1 MILKGSQRAG
11 AKQLAH
17 HLLNTRDNDHVTVHE
32 VSGFVTDDVVEAFH
46 EAYAI
51 SRATRCKQYLF
62 SLSFNPPPQES
73 VSIEAFED
81 AIAQAETRLGL
92 SGQPRAIILHEK
104 EGRRHAHC
112 VWSRIDVNAM
122 KAVHMS
128 HFKRKLTDLS
138 RELYL
143 EHGWQLPPGLKN
155 KQDRD
160 PMALSLAEW
169 QQAKRAKADPREIKQ
184 IFQECWE
191 QSDGRGA
198 FQAALAQ
205 HCYTLA
211 RGDRRGHVAVDR
223 RGEVYAVS
231 KWVGVKARQVRDRLG
246 PIDSL
251 PSVDDVKSDQARLES
266 DKLKAFAEQ
275 VEQAFAEASCG
286 LMARRAVLVTRQRET
301 RRKLR
306 EKQERRKLTETQ
318 KRAAKLPTGLRALW
332 FRLTG
337 RYAKVKAENEREFE
351 ACRQRERDEW
361 QKLIDQQLSE
371 RRQLKAERDDAKE
384 RHRQTKQELTN
395 MRLETKAGS
404 PDAPTT
410 WQRSSNPRRRRRRQ
424 PG

>member
-1 MILKGSQRAG
+1 MILKASQRAG

-17 HLLNTRDNDHVTVHE
+17 HLLNARDNDHVTVHE
-32 VSGFVTDDVVEAFH
+32 VSGFVSDDIVEAFH

-51 SRATRCKQYLF
+51 SQATRCKQYLF
-62 SLSFNPPPQES
+62 SLSFNPPQQES
-73 VSIEAFED
+73 VSVEAFES
-81 AIAQAETRLGL
+81 AIAEAEQRLGL
-92 SGQPRAIILHEK
+92 SGQPRAIIFHEK

-112 VWSRIDVNAM
+112 VWSRIDVTAM

-143 EHGWQLPPGLKN
+143 EHGWQMPPGLQN

-169 QQAKRAKADPREIKQ
+169 QQAKRAKADPREIKRV
-184 IFQECWE
+184 FQECWS
-191 QSDGRGA
+191 QSDGPAA

-211 RGDRRGHVAVDR
+211 RGDRRGHVAVDW

-231 KWVGVKARQVRDRLG
+231 KWVGVKAGLVRDRLG
-246 PIDSL
+246 PLEGL
-251 PSVDDVKSDQARLES
+251 PSVDDVKSDQARRDS

-275 VEQAFAEASCG
+275 TEQAFADASRGFMAKREA
-286 LMARRAVLVTRQRET
+286 LVTRQRNA

-306 EKQERRKLTETQ
+306 QKQERRTLAETQ
-318 KRAAKLPTGLRALW
+318 KRAAKLPTGLKALW

-337 RYAKVKAENEREFE
+337 RYAKVKAENEREYE
-351 ACRQRERDEW
+351 ACRQRDREEW
-361 QKLIDQQLSE
+361 QKLVDQQLKE
-371 RRQLKAERDDAKE
+371 RRQLKAERDNAME
-384 RHRQTKQELTN
+384 QQRQTKHELTN
-395 MRLETKAGS
+395 IRLEIEAGS
-404 PDAPTT
+404 PDAHKTL
-410 WQRSSNPRRRRRRQ
+410 QRSSKPRRRRRRQ